1 MGVMNVMNNGKAIR
15 LVMPQWQ
22 GGADPAYG
30 FGAEM
35 LAWLAPETGMPIF
48 HVPVKEPG
56 ERLVKENGMPGRGDI
71 NDNLDNAWAI
81 IKKER
86 PDRIVTLGGDC
97 LVSLAPFAW
106 LSQNYGEGFGVLW
119 IDTHPD
125 VQTLEQYENPHAHV
139 LGALLGNGD
148 PDLTRTVDQPLNP
161 ANVLIAGI
169 HDPLPVEAAFIAE
182 WGIETRSPQVVKDG
196 THGIAEWIAER
207 GIKHLAVHF
216 DLDVLDPHQFR
227 SVLFARP
234 GRGEHDFGD
243 VAEGQIN
250 IQDVVELVSA
260 VAGATDV
267 VGLTI
272 SEHLPWDAINL
283 REMLTRLP
291 LIGA

>member
-1 MGVMNVMNNGKAIR
+1 MNNGKAIR